1 MATVYSLICFGGR
14 TGKAVSLSIASPC
27 VATLTKHGLRN
38 GSGVVLST
46 TGALPTGITAGTTY
60 YAKSTG
66 DDTFNLY
73 DTQANAIAG
82 GTTGRVNT
90 SGTQSGTHY
99 AKSKKMID
107 LFAAYPG
114 RWGDS
119 GYERAFDGV
128 AAWISGRSGASSF
141 DNEVGEIGES
151 YSDYI
156 TSQQSFT
163 IPAASSMLTTMLA
176 GSRSA
181 GFHFGN
187 VPATPTLTSGY
198 EMVHVSGGGSAVYFD
213 RSQCHIDGF
222 VIRQKVGASSV
233 EGSSIG
239 GLCTIKN
246 TIHISESWSNFGI
259 FLQGQYNTIERN
271 IIIGGRS
278 NGIWMYDWVTTS
290 LFANFVT
297 GCSTGITGGGSPRGY
312 LYNNI
317 SIGNS
322 TNWNLGTTY
331 LFASSNNAGLSGEAP
346 IVGSGTRITVA
357 TTDFANF
364 ANKDFRPAS
373 STSPQ
378 VEAGAFFYGAQEFDI
393 AGRVCP
399 DYMNGAAAYFDVGP
413 YEFDHGYGPWPSSTT
428 VTFEGVAAGSEIR
441 VYDAA
446 LNELAGIE
454 SCAANQSLTWAVPS
468 PATVQIKIINTAY
481 KIKDFSYVSVAGNQS
496 IPVQMEPD
504 QWYSNP

>member
-14 TGKAVSLSIASPC
+14 TGKAVTLSIASPC
-27 VATLTKHGLRN
+27 VGTLTKHGLRN
-38 GSGVVLST
+38 GSGVVFST
-46 TGALPTGITAGTTY
+46 DGALPTGITAGTTY
-60 YAKSTG
+60 YARSTG

-73 DTQANAIAG
+73 DTQTNAIAG
-82 GTTGRVNT
+82 GSTGRVNT

-99 AKSKKMID
+99 AKSKKMLD

-119 GYERAFDGV
+119 GSERAYDGV
-128 AAWISGRSGASSF
+128 AAWFSGRSGASSF

-151 YSDYI
+151 YTDSI
-156 TSQQSFT
+156 TSGQTFS
-163 IPAASSMLTTMLA
+163 IPAASTTITTMLA

-181 GFHFGN
+181 GFHNGN
-187 VPATPTLTSGY
+187 YPNTVSLTSGY
-198 EMVHVSGGGSAVYFD
+198 EMVKISGDDPAFYFG
-213 RSQCHIDGF
+213 RTHCNIDGLI
-222 VIRQKVGASSV
+222 VRQKVAGSIV
-233 EGSSIG
+233 EGNGLG
-239 GLCTIKN
+239 GLCSIKN
-246 TIHISESWSNFGI
+246 SIFIGESWSNYGI
-259 FLQGQYNTIERN
+259 FLQGRYNVIERN
-271 IIIGGRS
+271 LIVGGRAS
-278 NGIWMYDWVTTS
+278 GIWMYDWEATS
-290 LFANFVT
+290 VLGNIVT
-297 GCSTGITGGGSPRGY
+297 GCSTGIASGGAPRGY

-317 SIGNS
+317 SLGNG
-322 TNWNLGTTY
+322 TNWNVNTTY

-357 TTDFANF
+357 TTDFVNF

-373 STSPQ
+373 AISPQ
-378 VEAGAFFYGAQEFDI
+378 VETGAFFYGAQEFDI

-399 DYMNGAAAYFDVGP
+399 DYVNGAAAYFDVGP
-413 YEFDHGYGPWPSSTT
+413 YEYDHGYGPWPASTT
-428 VTFEGVAAGSEIR
+428 VTFSGVASGSEIR
-441 VYDAA
+441 VYDAS

-481 KIKDFSYVSVAGNQS
+481 KIKDFSYVSVAGDQS